1 MSTDALVP
9 VTFPRLGP
17 TSGQDI
23 DDVAFARGHAAGYA
37 YGLSLARV
45 ELAERKVAADAEAEE
60 ARVRAEAVA
69 TRRLRALDAATRALE
84 ARTAP
89 VLAEAR
95 GQILDIAFSTAE
107 ELIGHTLKDGQA
119 SARAAVARALQGT
132 AGEEV
137 RAVRL
142 HPADLALLQA
152 DDVDRPGLVLVA
164 DTSLERGDAVTDLP
178 QGSIDA
184 RLSTALG
191 RVRAVLRDS
200 GVAGSGAS

>member
-17 TSGQDI
+17 ASGQAI

-37 YGLSLARV
+37 DGLSLARV
-45 ELAERKVAADAEAEE
+45 ELTERRAAVDAAAEE
-60 ARVRAEAVA
+60 SRVRAEAVA
-69 TRRLRALDAATRALE
+69 AQRLRTLDAATRALE

-95 GQILDIAFSTAE
+95 GQILEIAFDIAE
-107 ELIGHTLKDGQA
+107 ELVGHSLKDGPA
-119 SARAAVARALQGT
+119 SARAAVARALRGT
-132 AGEEV
+132 TDEEV
-137 RAVRL
+137 RGVRL

-164 DTSLERGDAVTDLP
+164 DATLGRGDAVADLP
-178 QGSIDA
+178 QGSVDA
-184 RLSTALG
+184 RLSSALE

-200 GVAGSGAS
+200 GAAGSSAS

>member
-17 TSGQDI
+17 ASGQAVDDI
-23 DDVAFARGHAAGYA
+23 AFARGHAAGYA

-45 ELAERKVAADAEAEE
+45 ELAERKAAADAETEE
-60 ARVRAEAVA
+60 ARLQAEAA
-69 TRRLRALDAATRALE
+69 AAQRLRVLDAATRALD

-89 VLAEAR
+89 VLAEAT
-95 GQILDIAFSTAE
+95 GLILHTAFSIAE
-107 ELIGHTLKDGQA
+107 ELVGYSLEDGPS

-142 HPADLALLQA
+142 HPADLALLEA
-152 DDVDRPGLVLVA
+152 DEVVRPGLVLVA
-164 DTSLERGDAVTDLP
+164 DASLGRGDAVTDLP
-178 QGSIDA
+178 QGTIDA
-184 RLSTALG
+184 RLGTALA
-191 RVRAVLRDS
+191 RVRSVLRD
-200 GVAGSGAS
+200 AGAAGISAP